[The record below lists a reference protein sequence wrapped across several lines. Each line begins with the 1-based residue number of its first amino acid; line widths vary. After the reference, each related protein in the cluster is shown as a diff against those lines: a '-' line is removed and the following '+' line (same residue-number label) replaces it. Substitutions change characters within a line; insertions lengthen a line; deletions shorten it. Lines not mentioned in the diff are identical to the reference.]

1 MWIGKEACIM
11 QGVKLPNNTVVG
23 YRAVVT
29 KSFDE
34 QFTAIAGVPARVVRK
49 NITWSRTK
57 PHRSDET

>member
-1 MWIGKEACIM
+1 M